1 MHRLRNLLA
10 KLPERERERI
20 RGAYW
25 EALDDATSPADGR
38 DRLHALVDELD
49 RGGYTAAAKC
59 LADDLDAL
67 VVHLRYPLR
76 HRRRWRSTNLL
87 ERSLA
92 EVKRRTKV
100 IGRFPGETSCLTLV
114 WAVLDLYLTH
124 AKNGVRFSQLERQ
137 RLARMRY
144 PDDRN
149 NHRRGGHRRLDSPTR
164 NLSHGEFTAA
174 KRRHPDC
181 GWNIATS
188 PIQPCQL
195 ARRSGEG
202 DHRP

>member
-1 MHRLRNLLA
+1 MLIVADGAPGLVKAIEQCWPASDRQHCAVHRLRNLLA
-10 KLPERERERI
+10 KLPERDRERI

-25 EALDDATSPADGR
+25 EALDDATSPSDGR

-124 AKNGVRFSQLERQ
+124 AKNGVRFNQLERQ
-137 RLARMRY
+137 RLSRMRY
-144 PDDRN
+144 A
-149 NHRRGGHRRLDSPTR
+149 DSEQTTD
-164 NLSHGEFTAA
+164 EEVTAA
-174 KRRHPDC
+174 
-181 GWNIATS
+181 
-188 PIQPCQL
+188 
-195 ARRSGEG
+195 
-202 DHRP
+202 